1 MPDGRRVLTVLL
13 AEYGPLCERCLS
25 HHARLTLS
33 QVAALIEIL
42 RRSIAFR
49 VEHGKCP
56 ECQQFTKTFVLAKTH
71 SGPTQD
77 GAP

>member
-1 MPDGRRVLTVLL
+1 MPDGGRVLTVLL
-13 AEYGPLCERCLS
+13 AEYGPLCERCLA
-25 HHARLTLS
+25 HHARLTLT
-33 QVAALIEIL
+33 QVAALLASL

-49 VEHGKCP
+49 VEHGPCP
-56 ECQQFTKTFVLAKTH
+56 ECQQVTKTVVLAKTH